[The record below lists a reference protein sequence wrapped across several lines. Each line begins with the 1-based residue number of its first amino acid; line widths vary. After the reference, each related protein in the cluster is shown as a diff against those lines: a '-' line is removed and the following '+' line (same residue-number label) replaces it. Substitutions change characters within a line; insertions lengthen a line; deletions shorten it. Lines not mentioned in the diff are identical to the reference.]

1 MSFITVPEAVEEIRA
16 GRMLVVVDD
25 EDRENEGD
33 LTIAAEKVT
42 PEIINF
48 MATHG
53 RGLICLTL
61 TPERCDYL
69 RLPLMTA
76 QNTSNFGTAFC
87 ESIDAREGVTTGIS
101 AADRTNT
108 ILKALD
114 PECRP
119 GDLARPGHVFPLR
132 ARDGGVLVRAGQTEA
147 SVDLAR
153 MAGLPP
159 AGVICE
165 IMNEDGTMARVPQL
179 REYCARHNLKMI
191 SVAEL
196 IRYRMKTERF
206 VQRAATGCIET
217 EFGEFRT
224 IAYKSDLDP
233 EYHLALVRGEVS
245 GQERVL
251 VRMHSRCAFGDV
263 FGSTACNC
271 GDLVRGSLR
280 AIAEEGMGVLVYL
293 HESGPGFR
301 VENGGR
307 GDARL
312 VSHEREFMHYQG
324 EAGQR
329 QLQHEHGIG
338 AQILSDLGL
347 HTIRLL
353 TNHPR
358 KIVALEGFGIEIVD
372 QVPIGRRVAEHS
384 GGKAR

>member
-1 MSFITVPEAVEEIRA
+1 
-16 GRMLVVVDD
+16 VVDD

-61 TPERCDYL
+61 TADRCDYL
-69 RLPLMTA
+69 RLPLMSA

-87 ESIDAREGVTTGIS
+87 ESIDARQGVTTGIS
-101 AADRTNT
+101 AADRTRT
-108 ILKALD
+108 ILTAID
-114 PECRP
+114 PNCRP

-153 MAGLPP
+153 MAGLTP

-179 REYCARHNLKMI
+179 KEFCNRHGLKMI
-191 SVAEL
+191 SVADL

-206 VQRAATGCIET
+206 IRRIAEGCIDT
-217 EFGEFRT
+217 EFGQFRT
-224 IAYKSDLDP
+224 IAFASDLNP
-233 EYHLALVRGEVS
+233 EYHLALVRGDVA
-245 GQERVL
+245 GQENVL
-251 VRMHSRCAFGDV
+251 VRMHSRCTYGDV
-263 FGSTACNC
+263 FGSAACEC
-271 GDLVRGSLR
+271 GRLVRNSMR
-280 AIAEEGMGVLVYL
+280 AIAEEGRGVLVYL
-293 HESGPGFR
+293 HENGPGFR
-301 VENGGR
+301 VEKDPR
-307 GDARL
+307 GDPRM
-312 VSHEREFMHYQG
+312 VSHARDFMHYK
-324 EAGQR
+324 EEPGQR
-329 QLQHEHGIG
+329 QLQHEHGLG

-358 KIVALEGFGIEIVD
+358 KIVALEGFGIEIVE
-372 QVPIGRRVAEHS
+372 QVPVGH
-384 GGKAR
+384 